1 MSNLPNRFPILSY
14 TFNPV
19 HVQTLRSQNKINLLL
34 LLDLYLSSSPF
45 LTLAYT
51 YITLHQPP
59 STTPRDQPSWP
70 TSQAISLLFCC
81 VIPVFLLPYGQRYLS
96 FLILRTLANFRRNSS
111 LLALKWQYMSCIN
124 RHRPFSWCFNSL
136 PLTLS

>member
-1 MSNLPNRFPILSY
+1 MKIKKLPNVLALHL
-14 TFNPV
+14 FNPV

-70 TSQAISLLFCC
+70 ASQAISLLFCR
-81 VIPVFLLPYGQRYLS
+81 VIRVSLLPHEQRYLS
-96 FLILRTLANFRRNSS
+96 LLILSSLANFRQYSP
-111 LLALKWQYMSCIN
+111 LLAL
-124 RHRPFSWCFNSL
+124 
-136 PLTLS
+136 